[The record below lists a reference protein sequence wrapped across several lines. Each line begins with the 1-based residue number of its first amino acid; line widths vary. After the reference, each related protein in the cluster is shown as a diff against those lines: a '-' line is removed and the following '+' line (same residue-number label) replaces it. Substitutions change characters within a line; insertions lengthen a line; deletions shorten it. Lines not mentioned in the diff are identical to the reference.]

1 MGYLAK
7 GIQKA
12 VSRSMIMEPTLRLDL
27 GLEERRRTLTCIDLF
42 RIMTGDMKWSPTRAA
57 DELPRYLLK
66 KLRQEPIDFSE
77 RSSWGGPG
85 NSTGGNR
92 NGN

>member
-1 MGYLAK
+1 
-7 GIQKA
+7 
-12 VSRSMIMEPTLRLDL
+12 
-27 GLEERRRTLTCIDLF
+27 
-42 RIMTGDMKWSPTRAA
+42 MTGDMKWSQSRAA

-66 KLRQEPIDFSE
+66 KLRKESIDFSE

-92 NGN
+92 NGT